1 VEFLVEF
8 EVHVPQGTPESEVKR
23 REQAEASAA
32 ADLATEGHLL
42 RLWKPPVA
50 PGQSKVVG
58 LYSADSQAQLD
69 RLLGAL
75 PLSEWMHVAVTP
87 LEPHP
92 NDPAL
97 APASTRQEQS

>member
-8 EVHVPQGTPESEVKR
+8 EVDVPQGTPESEVER

-32 ADLATEGHLL
+32 AELVTEGHLL
-42 RLWKPPVA
+42 RLWKPPVV
-50 PGQSKVVG
+50 PGQRKVVG
-58 LYSADSQAQLD
+58 LYRADSQAQLD
-69 RLLGAL
+69 LLLGTL
-75 PLSEWMHVAVTP
+75 PLFEWMRVAVTP

-97 APASTRQEQS
+97 ARAST

>member
-1 VEFLVEF
+1 MEFLVEF
-8 EVHVPQGTPESEVKR
+8 EVDVPQGTPESEVKG

-32 ADLATEGHLL
+32 AKLVTEGHLL
-42 RLWKPPVA
+42 RLWKLPLA
-50 PGQSKVVG
+50 ARQGKVVG
-58 LYSADSQAQLD
+58 LYCAEGRAQLD
-69 RLLGAL
+69 RLLGEL

-97 APASTRQEQS
+97 ARARTRQEQS

>member
-1 VEFLVEF
+1 MEFLVEF
-8 EVHVPQGTPESEVKR
+8 EVNVPRRTPESEVER

-32 ADLATEGHLL
+32 AKLVREGHLL
-42 RLWKPPVA
+42 RLWKAPVA
-50 PGQSKVVG
+50 PGQNKIVG
-58 LYSADSQAQLD
+58 LYAADSRAQLD
-69 RLLGAL
+69 RLLRAL

-97 APASTRQEQS
+97 TRQEQS